1 MPSFRFRADLDGG
14 RSDPV
19 SMVPKP
25 ETALE
30 RSGGAT
36 TFHAALWAQ
45 PVPQDIV
52 GFEEPANWA
61 ELTCCAI
68 CDTNLGKRR
77 LKPRHHCRVCGNTV
91 CDKCSK
97 SSVTLEGKVGLQRAC
112 NHCAGSLWR
121 LPSLRARLTEVAR
134 VVNSVTH
141 REVATPTFGEP
152 ASPGTLE
159 QAVQACEIAVAPLTA
174 TSVLALQA
182 REAHMQSIGAEFC
195 SLTDE
200 LYTLTDT
207 KAPDVVLESIEDA
220 MRSMREVVGLVK
232 DRVHRDALD
241 LVSFRSSL
249 ADAMRETV
257 WNDGRSAR
265 LSDLGLHTQT
275 RADREQLS
283 GAGTWCS
290 ELTPPSVYD
299 DWAEHDLP
307 VIDTCSKKNIVKPW
321 TWNVKAIHKDKS
333 TPEVVVAKLG
343 EARTQ
348 ALCCEKT
355 MPTLCSKT
363 ECAGGYDR
371 SIWCANALR
380 PPVDSDFGIQAST
393 EASDAGRAP
402 DGFSSGSEMSH
413 EGSVP
418 RNRESETK
426 PEDPDVHT
434 TDESSSGPLC
444 VQWGASSL
452 CNTEMVFGQDSVVDE
467 DWPAAWRGDVQEEP
481 RLNATIQ
488 HASDRTHSPVDFVD
502 PHGPSET
509 PQLER
514 VVAACDSYVKLSPM
528 TDATLVASNITVS
541 AKECD
546 SPNDKMTLPPDDRS
560 NLARYDMFPAESAA
574 EREPTA
580 KLQAAA
586 EDELRV
592 QLDIAFLELQL
603 VGVEVAR
610 TMQALSD
617 MYSAT
622 S

>member
-1 MPSFRFRADLDGG
+1 MPSFRFRVDLDGG
-14 RSDPV
+14 GSDPV

-30 RSGGAT
+30 RSGVAT
-36 TFHAALWAQ
+36 TFHAALWAH

-52 GFEEPANWA
+52 DFEEPANWA

-97 SSVTLEGKVGLQRAC
+97 SSVTLDGKVGLQRAC
-112 NHCAGSLWR
+112 NHCAGSLWK
-121 LPSLRARLTEVAR
+121 LPSLRARLTEVVR

-152 ASPGTLE
+152 AHAGTLE
-159 QAVQACEIAVAPLTA
+159 EVVQACEIAVAPLTA
-174 TSVLALQA
+174 TSVFALKA

-195 SLTDE
+195 SLTEE

-232 DRVHRDALD
+232 DRVHRDALE

-249 ADAMRETV
+249 ADNIRETV
-257 WNDGRSAR
+257 RNDGRSAR

-275 RADREQLS
+275 RADREKLAS
-283 GAGTWCS
+283 GMWCS

-299 DWAEHDLP
+299 DWAEHDSP
-307 VIDTCSKKNIVKPW
+307 VIGTCSKKNRVKPW
-321 TWNVKAIHKDKS
+321 TWNVKAINKDKS
-333 TPEVVVAKLG
+333 TPDVVVAKLG

-355 MPTLCSKT
+355 MATLCSKR
-363 ECAGGYDR
+363 ECAGDYDR
-371 SIWCANALR
+371 SIWSANALR
-380 PPVDSDFGIQAST
+380 PPADSDFWVQAST

-413 EGSVP
+413 EGGVP
-418 RNRESETK
+418 RNRESEMK
-426 PEDPDVHT
+426 PEDPDVYT

-488 HASDRTHSPVDFVD
+488 YASDRTHSPVDFVD

-509 PQLER
+509 PQLES
-514 VVAACDSYVKLSPM
+514 VVAACDSNVKLPPM
-528 TDATLVASNITVS
+528 TDATLVPSDITVP
-541 AKECD
+541 A
-546 SPNDKMTLPPDDRS
+546 PPDDRS
-560 NLARYDMFPAESAA
+560 DFARDDVFPAESVA
-574 EREPTA
+574 EWEPTA

-617 MYSAT
+617 MHTANS
-622 S
+622 